1 MKEHSE
7 DFKSLAMLIPI
18 SNDKLIYDILM
29 PQILAL
35 ESMDEKRELMQ
46 MILDKE

>member
-1 MKEHSE
+1 MREYSE
-7 DFKSLAMLIPI
+7 NFKGLAMLIPI
-18 SNDKLIYDILM
+18 SNDKLIDDILM

-35 ESMDEKRELMQ
+35 ESIDEKRELMQ